1 LNESNIFIP
10 FNFKIKYYYKFKKK
24 LMSIN
29 QKNIENIKNTLS
41 CSTDVATRLLN
52 DSNQNLEMAIN
63 NYFMNP

>member
-1 LNESNIFIP
+1 
-10 FNFKIKYYYKFKKK
+10 
-24 LMSIN
+24 MSIN